1 MAQEQRLRWPKFLSR
16 FSELFE
22 KSTNASKVDRGK
34 VAETAVLIPT
44 MAARNSGAI
53 LRAKMRAQ
61 KGRVE
66 APIEKWGV
74 LDFTYISHLK
84 LLSPQAHI
92 TGGFFPDPWQVL
104 SRTTHILDF
113 SQNLPGGVD
122 P

>member
-53 LRAKMRAQ
+53 LRAKMKAQ
-61 KGRVE
+61 LRIAGI
-66 APIEKWGV
+66 PDEKLGFR
-74 LDFTYISHLK
+74 DFTYIIIFQIKS
-84 LLSPQAHI
+84 I
-92 TGGFFPDPWQVL
+92 DYN
-104 SRTTHILDF
+104 IY
-113 SQNLPGGVD
+113 
-122 P
+122 

>member
-74 LDFTYISHLK
+74 LDFTYIY
-84 LLSPQAHI
+84 
-92 TGGFFPDPWQVL
+92 
-104 SRTTHILDF
+104 ILF
-113 SQNLPGGVD
+113 L
-122 P
+122 

>member
-53 LRAKMRAQ
+53 LGAKMGAQEGRA
-61 KGRVE
+61 GD
-66 APIEKWGV
+66 PIKKWV
-74 LDFTYISHLK
+74 LGISHI
-84 LLSPQAHI
+84 LS
-92 TGGFFPDPWQVL
+92 
-104 SRTTHILDF
+104 S
-113 SQNLPGGVD
+113 S
-122 P
+122 